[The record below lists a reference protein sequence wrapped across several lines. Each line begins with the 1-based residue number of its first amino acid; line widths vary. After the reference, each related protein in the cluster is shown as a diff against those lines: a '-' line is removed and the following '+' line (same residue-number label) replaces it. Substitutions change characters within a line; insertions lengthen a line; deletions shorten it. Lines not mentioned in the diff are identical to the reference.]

1 MLTFC
6 CAGGDDIA
14 ALRKKVLLLIL
25 AAAEAERRGI
35 RPSVADVQAT
45 ADRFRIRFGL
55 LQRSDLGEWM
65 AAEGLDAASF
75 VTKMRE
81 FATVEKL
88 SGSFA
93 EQIEQ
98 ALPMALAINTA
109 RHFLSA
115 K

>member
-1 MLTFC
+1 
-6 CAGGDDIA
+6 
-14 ALRKKVLLLIL
+14 
-25 AAAEAERRGI
+25 
-35 RPSVADVQAT
+35 
-45 ADRFRIRFGL
+45 
-55 LQRSDLGEWM
+55 M